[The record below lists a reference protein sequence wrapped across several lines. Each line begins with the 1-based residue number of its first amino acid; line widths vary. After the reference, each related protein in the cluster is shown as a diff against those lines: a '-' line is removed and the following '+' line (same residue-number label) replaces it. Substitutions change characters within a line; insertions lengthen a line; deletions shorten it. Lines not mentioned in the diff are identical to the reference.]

1 MPSYT
6 RKRVEGG
13 LTLARALVVDD
24 SSAVRAYH
32 AEILRSQGF
41 EVEVADNGYEGLERF
56 MEVEFDLLLVDVNMP
71 RMHGYDFIRE
81 VRRMPEGKKVS
92 IIVISTR
99 ASSRDSLEAFKAGA
113 DLYLV
118 KPVNPAELQAV
129 CRMITGQKGG
139 GAHGGK

>member
-1 MPSYT
+1 M
-6 RKRVEGG
+6 
-13 LTLARALVVDD
+13 ARALVVDD

-32 AEILRSQGF
+32 AEILRGEGF

-56 MEVEFDLLLVDVNMP
+56 MEGGFDLLLVDVNMP

-81 VRRMPEGKKVS
+81 VRRTPEGKKVS

-118 KPVNPAELQAV
+118 KPVDPAELQAV
-129 CRMITGQKGG
+129 CRMVAGQRGG